1 MNILLFRNF
10 RDFMSLSKEVT
21 KALKNTGYLPDI
33 NGEASTTAS
42 SAETSNPE
50 AEDSNESPEEPI
62 IEGIE
67 EDPQPGPSGISTA
80 AASGSSSTRY
90 YIHYQDKYLYLLP
103 LYEAKLHQNT
113 GGVGGA
119 GASLL
124 VRLGRFSYP
133 LGTKY
138 ANYQQFPIKL
148 SFNKHSQTLTKLFY
162 VIWA

>member
-1 MNILLFRNF
+1 
-10 RDFMSLSKEVT
+10 MSLSKEVT

-33 NGEASTTAS
+33 NGEASASAS

-90 YIHYQDKYLYLLP
+90 SAVLISANFAVVRFICLDKICFVQYEIFATMWIFLFLLNP
-103 LYEAKLHQNT
+103 NSSKFKH
-113 GGVGGA
+113 
-119 GASLL
+119 ASE
-124 VRLGRFSYP
+124 
-133 LGTKY
+133 
-138 ANYQQFPIKL
+138 
-148 SFNKHSQTLTKLFY
+148 FY
-162 VIWA
+162 T